1 MDSLEFLVD
10 IVPRTVPFKA
20 VKEKTNKTTSTA
32 TSSNN
37 PSNNS
42 SLPRQNGEGPSNPN
56 SLMEIGQTTLN
67 MNGGAGAKG
76 ARKGMGM
83 NGNGFGFDGA
93 ADEDDEEEG
102 EGRVVEANGD
112 GVEGGEDPSAQ
123 LQAESERLEESVSDE
138 REDVEMS

>member
-1 MDSLEFLVD
+1 
-10 IVPRTVPFKA
+10 
-20 VKEKTNKTTSTA
+20 
-32 TSSNN
+32 
-37 PSNNS
+37 
-42 SLPRQNGEGPSNPN
+42 
-56 SLMEIGQTTLN
+56 MEIGQTTLN